1 MGWFS
6 IVLTRVGLG
15 LDARIKAQLS
25 LLMPELPI
33 YFVIFPPFEK
43 KLVLFFCFLFF
54 FTLVGGS
61 AVLRFARF
69 WWFSSGAPVSVTF
82 SFFGKSVSFFLV
94 FFLFCF
100 SSILVLL
107 LCSWGVRK
115 RGFLLFLFR

>member
-54 FTLVGGS
+54 FTLAGGS
-61 AVLRFARF
+61 AVLKVLDSGGFPRELPYRRPFLSLVSLF
-69 WWFSSGAPVSVTF
+69 LSFSF
-82 SFFGKSVSFFLV
+82 SFFSVFPAF
-94 FFLFCF
+94 
-100 SSILVLL
+100 
-107 LCSWGVRK
+107 
-115 RGFLLFLFR
+115 